1 MPVTVPPPEPGTGR
15 STPAKCSRQYPKWG
29 EGTLARSLTLNVREL
44 SRSRICAIHTSQMGI
59 SRTIDTRLKTP
70 RSAND
75 VRVVSRSVS
84 GDSSLAARELSFLVR
99 LAQAAAA
106 TQRADEVLDLII
118 REATSAMGPDVC
130 SLYLLTARGR
140 ELRLTATNG
149 LNERMIGKV
158 VMPVGDGITGW
169 VAESRKPAVVPDV
182 SKEPHWKWVPGLDED
197 RFHSMLSV
205 PIESGPRLVGVL
217 NVQSAEK
224 RDFTSADIDFLRAI
238 AGQVAGILERS
249 ELQRRTEVQLAEIQL
264 SHDIHERFTRLSLEG
279 AGISSILE
287 VVGSLAGGRA
297 VLYSG
302 DGYRIRGA
310 GESSDSMPPRI
321 HVPNPLGQ
329 AGAREVRIHAGRPA
343 RALDVVPV
351 RAGPDVLG
359 LLAVSVDEKTVDSAG
374 RRRALEHGSTV
385 LALEL
390 SKERAAAEVERRLRG
405 DLVEEVLAGALE
417 ADEAERVARQAE
429 RLGHRLPQRA
439 WVIVLEPDD
448 DETEAALGARGEI
461 DRLDAALSGLIR
473 SRMPG
478 TLTIVRSA
486 SAVFL
491 VPDEV
496 AADLATV
503 EKLAGQVLAAAAPV
517 MKPGTASVGIG
528 NLANGVSELA
538 RSHVEARQALRV
550 TRRSGGRR
558 RVASYRSLG
567 AFRVRPEVRSPD
579 APRRFANALV
589 GRLLEYAQSR
599 DTPLLETLEALAAAR
614 WVRRAAPRPLGIHI
628 NSMSY
633 RVERIQTLTGLQLD
647 EPETRVAISIALR
660 ARTMLGM

>member
-1 MPVTVPPPEPGTGR
+1 MKGR
-15 STPAKCSRQYPKWG
+15 
-29 EGTLARSLTLNVREL
+29 
-44 SRSRICAIHTSQMGI
+44 
-59 SRTIDTRLKTP
+59 P
-70 RSAND
+70 RVND
-75 VRVVSRSVS
+75 VGVAIAE
-84 GDSSLAARELSFLVR
+84 GDTSLAARELSFLVR

-106 TQRADEVLDLII
+106 TQRPDELLDLII
-118 REATSAMGPDVC
+118 RETTSALGTDVC
-130 SLYLLTARGR
+130 SLYLLAARGR

-149 LNERMIGKV
+149 LNEQMIGKV

-169 VAESRKPAVVPDV
+169 VADSRRPAVVPDV

-224 RDFTSADIDFLRAI
+224 RDFNSADIDFLRAI

-264 SHDIHERFTRLSLEG
+264 SHDIHERFTKLSLEG

-538 RSHVEARQALRV
+538 RSHIEARQALRL
-550 TRRSGGRR
+550 TRRAGGRG

-567 AFRVRPEVRSPD
+567 AFRLLLEVQSPD
-579 APRRFANALV
+579 ALRRFVNELL
-589 GRLLEYAQSR
+589 GTLLEYAQSR

-614 WVRRAAPRPLGIHI
+614 WVRRAAARQLGIHI

-633 RVERIQTLTGLQLD
+633 RVERIQALTGLQLD

-660 ARTMLGM
+660 ARAMLGM

>member
-1 MPVTVPPPEPGTGR
+1 VNHVEVVTSTG
-15 STPAKCSRQYPKWG
+15 
-29 EGTLARSLTLNVREL
+29 
-44 SRSRICAIHTSQMGI
+44 
-59 SRTIDTRLKTP
+59 DT
-70 RSAND
+70 
-75 VRVVSRSVS
+75 
-84 GDSSLAARELSFLVR
+84 SLAARELSFLVR

-106 TQRADEVLDLII
+106 TQRPDELLDLII
-118 REATSAMGPDVC
+118 RESTSAMGTDVC

-149 LNERMIGKV
+149 LNERMVGKV
-158 VMPVGDGITGW
+158 VMPVGEGITGW
-169 VAESRKPAVVPDV
+169 VAESRRPAVVPDV

-224 RDFTSADIDFLRAI
+224 REFNSGDIDFLRAI

-264 SHDIHERFTRLSLEG
+264 SHDIHERFTKLSLEG
-279 AGISSILE
+279 AGFHPILE

-297 VLYSG
+297 ALYSA
-302 DGYRIRGA
+302 DGYRVRGA
-310 GESSDSMPPRI
+310 GEASDGMPQRI
-321 HVPNPLGQ
+321 HVPSPLGQ
-329 AGAREVRIHAGRPA
+329 AGAREVRINAGRPA
-343 RALDVVPV
+343 RTLDVVPV
-351 RAGPDVLG
+351 RAGSDVLG
-359 LLAVSVDEKTVDSAG
+359 MLAVAVDEKTVDSAG

-405 DLVEEVLAGALE
+405 DLVEEVLAGGLE
-417 ADEAERVARQAE
+417 PDEAERVARQAE

-439 WVIVLEPDD
+439 WALVLEPDD
-448 DETEAALGARGEI
+448 DETETALGARGEL

-473 SRMPG
+473 SRLPG
-478 TLTIVRSA
+478 TLTLVRSA

-496 AADLATV
+496 AADLPTV

-517 MKPGTASVGIG
+517 MKPGSASVGIG

-538 RSHVEARQALRV
+538 RSHVEARQALRL
-550 TRRSGGRR
+550 TRRAGGRG
-558 RVASYRSLG
+558 RVVSYRSLG
-567 AFRVRPEVRSPD
+567 AFRLLLEVQSPD
-579 APRRFANALV
+579 ALRRFVNE
-589 GRLLEYAQSR
+589 LLGTLLQYAQSR

-614 WVRRAAPRPLGIHI
+614 WIRRAAARQLGIHI

-647 EPETRVAISIALR
+647 DPETRVAISIALR
-660 ARTMLGM
+660 ARAMLGM

>member
-1 MPVTVPPPEPGTGR
+1 MSHTSDNDLDRVVRTKLKDRRRVNHVKVAIANED
-15 STPAKCSRQYPKWG
+15 
-29 EGTLARSLTLNVREL
+29 RSLA
-44 SRSRICAIHTSQMGI
+44 S
-59 SRTIDTRLKTP
+59 
-70 RSAND
+70 
-75 VRVVSRSVS
+75 
-84 GDSSLAARELSFLVR
+84 RELSFLVR
-99 LAQAAAA
+99 LAQAAAS
-106 TQRADEVLDLII
+106 TQRSDELLDLII
-118 REATSAMGPDVC
+118 RETTSAMGTDVC

-169 VAESRKPAVVPDV
+169 VADSRKPTVVPDV

-217 NVQSAEK
+217 NVQSTEK
-224 RDFTSADIDFLRAI
+224 RDFNSSDIDFLRAI
-238 AGQVAGILERS
+238 AAQVAGILERS

-264 SHDIHERFTRLSLEG
+264 SHDIHERFTKLSLEG
-279 AGISSILE
+279 AGIGPILE
-287 VVGSLAGGRA
+287 VVTSLAGGRA
-297 VLYSG
+297 GLYSG

-310 GESSDSMPPRI
+310 GEASDGMPPRI

-329 AGAREVRIHAGRPA
+329 AGAREVRIHVGRPA

-351 RAGPDVLG
+351 RAGSEVLG
-359 LLAVSVDEKTVDSAG
+359 MLAVSVDEKTVDSAG

-448 DETEAALGARGEI
+448 DETEAALGARGEL

-496 AADLATV
+496 AGDLATV

-538 RSHVEARQALRV
+538 RSHVEARQALRL
-550 TRRSGGRR
+550 TRRAGGRG

-567 AFRVRPEVRSPD
+567 AFRLLLEVQSPD
-579 APRRFANALV
+579 ALRRFVNELLGA
-589 GRLLEYAQSR
+589 LLEYAQSR

-614 WVRRAAPRPLGIHI
+614 WVRRAAARQLGIHI

-660 ARTMLGM
+660 ARAMLGM